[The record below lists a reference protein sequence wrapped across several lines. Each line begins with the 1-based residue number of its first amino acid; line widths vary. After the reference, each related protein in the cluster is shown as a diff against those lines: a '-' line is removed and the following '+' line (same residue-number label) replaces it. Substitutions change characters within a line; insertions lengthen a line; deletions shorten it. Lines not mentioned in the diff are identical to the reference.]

1 MSGDV
6 SSALGEGTRVPRAY
20 VPGFAGFERSIW
32 KVLRVGQ

>member
-20 VPGFAGFERSIW
+20 VAGFAGFEMSVW
-32 KVLRVGQ
+32 KVPRVGW